1 MTDSGPGS
9 SRRAQD
15 DHAVAFAAVHTLA
28 AELTALEID
37 PKDNPVRAALDAI
50 TFRNVDLEQAR
61 ADLAQALA
69 LLDGRHAIRLTLAG
83 PGHGRWHGDIL
94 VGGFDTASIAD
105 EIGRVLA
112 QALATHAGV
121 RVDVALV
128 ELPRQPRR
136 GGPVSAGSVVI
147 VGEGGPVNLMDRTAR
162 WPTGERFGHQ
172 VADQHRR
179 RQT

>member
-1 MTDSGPGS
+1 MSDLSSGPGS

-28 AELTALEID
+28 AGLTALEID

-69 LLDGRHAIRLTLAG
+69 LLDGRHAIRLTVAG
-83 PGHGRWHGDIL
+83 PGLGCWHGDVL
-94 VGGFDTASIAD
+94 VGGFATAGTAR
-105 EIGRVLA
+105 EVGRVLS
-112 QALATHAGV
+112 QALADYTGV
-121 RVDVALV
+121 RVDASLV
-128 ELPRQPRR
+128 ELPARN
-136 GGPVSAGSVVI
+136 GGQVAARSMVLLGDGRPVD
-147 VGEGGPVNLMDRTAR
+147 LLDRTAR
-162 WPTGERFGHQ
+162 WPTGDRLGHQ